1 MNIYLAENG
10 QQQVRG
16 DQLAQTVF
24 RSDLTP
30 MPRTLE
36 IVFKHLDGL
45 EDQITEG
52 KFLWGGYELL
62 KYRIVK
68 VTRVKAG
75 QVQGIT
81 QLGAIKAIAVLDAC
95 AEISYRR
102 SRAVV
107 RENSSLGG
115 IFRACGGTAPVSAD
129 FPVRRFACLVGEV
142 PSFAIAQ
149 ALQEE
154 GAAMVMSAGKV
165 GFLRLSDMMRQT
177 PVRYL
182 PYSDPTD
189 IQESEFMERHEI
201 PSFISTGPT
210 GAIVKGNFAETR
222 AVEFAPYADVRQLF
236 NLSNVLVCRRVLRAE
251 LCQEIKAGDLISIG
265 GQPYAV
271 ITAAHTIQAA
281 GASYDTYSKFWLG
294 SPSQ

>member
-24 RSDLTP
+24 RSDLAP
-30 MPRTLE
+30 MPRSLE
-36 IVFKHLDGL
+36 VVFRHLDGL
-45 EDQITEG
+45 EDQIKEG
-52 KFLWGGYELL
+52 KPLWGGYEML

-68 VTRVKAG
+68 VTRVKTG

-81 QLGAIKAIAVLDAC
+81 QLGAVKAIALLDSC

-115 IFRACGGTAPVSAD
+115 LFRACGASAAFTAD

-142 PSFAIAQ
+142 PSFAMAQ
-149 ALQEE
+149 VMQEE
-154 GAAMVMSAGKV
+154 NAALVMTGGKLS
-165 GFLRLSDMMRQT
+165 FIRLADLMKQA

-189 IQESEFMERHEI
+189 VEESEFMERHEI
-201 PSFISTGPT
+201 PAFISTNPD
-210 GAIVKGNFAETR
+210 GAIIKGNFSDTR
-222 AVEFAPYADVRQLF
+222 AVEFAPRTGARQLY
-236 NLSNVLVCRRVLRAE
+236 NLSNVLVTRRVLRAE
-251 LCQEIKAGDLISIG
+251 LCQQIKAGDVISIG
-265 GQPYAV
+265 NVPYVV
-271 ITAAHTIQAA
+271 ITAAHAIQAA